1 MSGAKMGILASYLA
15 LALVA
20 VLVSGQA
27 ASYAM
32 WVLGILALAH
42 LVEVVV
48 FYRRLYIQCYINE
61 SQYVYNVN
69 NINIII
75 SLLLTNDPHTKETV
89 VILIGFC
96 T

>member
-20 VLVSGQA
+20 VLASGQA

-42 LVEVVV
+42 LVEVAV
-48 FYRRLYIQCYINE
+48 FYRRCQQAPGSLAAHLL
-61 SQYVYNVN
+61 NVFLFG
-69 NINIII
+69 IFHI
-75 SLLLTNDPHTKETV
+75 KE
-89 VILIGFC
+89 LDKAAQ
-96 T
+96 

>member
-48 FYRRLYIQCYINE
+48 FYRRCQQAPGSLAAHLL
-61 SQYVYNVN
+61 NVFLFG
-69 NINIII
+69 IFHI
-75 SLLLTNDPHTKETV
+75 KE
-89 VILIGFC
+89 LDKAAQ
-96 T
+96 